1 MGKRNAGRTSDLEKV
16 PEIGAFIVEAVALG
30 STIMAACDR
39 AGIHESTVYR
49 WVQKGEAPNA
59 KDCYREFGNRLKSA
73 VRERFLTALRSI
85 KDQGE
90 RNWTANAWLLER
102 TMPSFFG
109 KETLRHELANIHAAI
124 AAINKNL
131 AAQGSAHQV
140 PDLIGP
146 VDLSGG
152 LYPDLNNE
160 APEDAA

>member
-1 MGKRNAGRTSDLEKV
+1 MGKRNTGRISDLEKV
-16 PEIGAFIVEAVALG
+16 PEIGAFIVEAVSLG
-30 STIMAACDR
+30 STISAACDR
-39 AGIHESTVYR
+39 AGINECTIYR
-49 WVQKGEAPNA
+49 WMQKGEAPNA
-59 KDCYREFGNRLKSA
+59 KECYRHFSQAIKAA

-102 TMPSFFG
+102 TMPRHYG
-109 KETLRHELANIHAAI
+109 KETLRHELAEIHEAI

-131 AAQGSAHQV
+131 AAQGSAHRV

-146 VDLSGG
+146 VDLAGG